1 MDKQLYIDYLKETA
15 DQATPIIL
23 DLVDAYKGVD
33 EKLHQILMH
42 FVGRRLNKPL
52 LKPALLRATYE
63 LCGGRDWQ
71 RILPASAAFELI
83 NISSYQA
90 NSAFDG
96 KLRVLTPLEKEAQF
110 IAAMISR
117 ELAQQAV
124 DRLQKDFSLEQVTAV
139 SRCLAKSNEFI
150 YQAQHWDLNLL
161 TWDNLD
167 KYRDEHFFL
176 QEYTK
181 RCFYGSGVFT
191 GQCAIAGAILAGAP
205 NSTIEALKVFGESY
219 GTALHMINDIG
230 DFVTAPQDNHTP
242 KDYQDKFSDFR
253 NRRLTLPIYHL
264 LRSNNTE
271 PISRVKTIASLGSRG
286 EPHFDEVVTLLKYF
300 GCFTFAERTALLA
313 AVPAKESL
321 GSFARSEAR
330 DLLAVMLSAIESN
343 KYLHSLK
350 QVAGSIPKSNETTP
364 KYP

>member
-63 LCGGRDWQ
+63 LCGGKDWQ

-124 DRLQKDFSLEQVTAV
+124 DRLQKDFSLEQVTTV

-191 GQCAIAGAILAGAP
+191 GQCAVAGGVLAGASE
-205 NSTIEALKVFGESY
+205 STLEALKKFGESY

-230 DFVTAPQDNHTP
+230 DFVPDAPDNVLN
-242 KDYQDKFSDFR
+242 KDYQDRFSDFR
-253 NRRLTLPIYHL
+253 NRRLTLPLYHFFSYGSADVVANVYRL
-264 LRSNNTE
+264 SASNS
-271 PISRVKTIASLGSRG
+271 ISSQALHDV
-286 EPHFDEVVTLLKYF
+286 
-300 GCFTFAERTALLA
+300 TALLLRTN
-313 AVPAKESL
+313 SL
-321 GSFARSEAR
+321 SFAMEFASSHMKPADDHISHFPRTTAR
-330 DLLAVMLSAIESN
+330 DALSTMLSVGSSN
-343 KYLHSLK
+343 KYYSQLRAMTQTLS
-350 QVAGSIPKSNETTP
+350 
-364 KYP
+364 